1 MIRDPA
7 VTPWGIWRGSSPEP
21 AGVRNHPR
29 SPDGDFNGVKMKD
42 DKKVGVDLGLSDQDK
57 ETLRHIAKTVIE
69 NTSQGKPMPGFTVE
83 SPVLKE
89 KRGAFVT
96 ITRKGQLRGCI
107 GYVQPYK
114 SLFRT
119 VEEMAAQ
126 AAFHDP
132 RFEPVTEKEL
142 ADLEIEISALTPLRR
157 VADVEEIEVGKHGI
171 LIEKGFH
178 SGLLLPQVAAEN
190 GWDRE
195 TFLEH
200 TCLKAGLPRD
210 AWKAEDTVISIFSA
224 DIF

>member
-1 MIRDPA
+1 
-7 VTPWGIWRGSSPEP
+7 
-21 AGVRNHPR
+21 
-29 SPDGDFNGVKMKD
+29 MKD
-42 DKKVGVDLGLSDQDK
+42 RERAGLGLGLSDQDK

-69 NTSQGKPMPGFTVE
+69 NKAHGKPVPEFTVD

-96 ITRKGQLRGCI
+96 VTKAGQLRGCI

-114 SLFRT
+114 PLYQT

-132 RFEPVTEKEL
+132 RFNPVTKAEL
-142 ADLEIEISALTPLRR
+142 PDLEIEISILTPMKRIK
-157 VADVEEIEVGKHGI
+157 DIEEIEVGKHGI
-171 LIEKGFH
+171 LMEKGPY
-178 SGLLLPQVAAEN
+178 SGLLLPQVATEY
-190 GWDRE
+190 GWDRK

-200 TCLKAGLPRD
+200 TCLKAGLAKD
-210 AWKAEDTVISIFSA
+210 AWKDEDVVISIFSA